1 MMIFTRKNIINTY
14 PWINKENHQF
24 IISADYDG
32 LICASLLNHFKKWK
46 LVGYYNLES
55 IWLSDE
61 ALNNKN
67 NLIWVDLNVVPK
79 QGRSIGGHITS
90 IQDEII
96 PGFDTSLNPNMI
108 AKINSLNFSKKFPL
122 STILLLLWIYNISI
136 PKTLLA
142 KMLVL
147 HSDSS
152 WLKAQHYKEN
162 MLWWIGMLK
171 GYRWKWFLKN
181 IDSKTY
187 ENRVKD
193 LLYPKINEIY
203 ATSGFSKLSSKHL
216 NIQSIELK
224 FDPNKDENI
233 IYNLF
238 NLFATELKWTPPK
251 PPKISNK
258 INGEKHKI
266 SLNDV
271 SIIGLEKFIKKNKIF
286 SYAITS
292 PEIFTYTNFNYS
304 KK

>member
-1 MMIFTRKNIINTY
+1 MMIFTRDNIINKY
-14 PWINKENHQF
+14 PWIDEPNHQF

-32 LICASLLNHFKKWK
+32 LICASLLNHFKKWN

-55 IWLSDE
+55 IWLSDD
-61 ALNNKN
+61 ALKNKN
-67 NLIWVDLNVVPK
+67 NIIWVDLNVIPK
-79 QGRSIGGHITS
+79 RGRSIGGHITS
-90 IQDEII
+90 INNEII
-96 PGFDTSLNPNMI
+96 PGFDTSCNPNMM
-108 AKINSLNFSKKFPL
+108 AKINSSNFKNKFPL
-122 STILLLLWIYNISI
+122 STILLLLWIYNITI

-162 MLWWIGMLK
+162 FLWWINNLK
-171 GYRWKWFLKN
+171 GYRWEWFLNN

-187 ENRVKD
+187 ERRIVD

-216 NIQSIELK
+216 NIKSMELK
-224 FDPNKDENI
+224 FNPKKDEDI

-238 NLFATELKWTPPK
+238 NLFATALKWTPPK
-251 PPKISNK
+251 PPKISTQVD
-258 INGEKHKI
+258 GERYKI
-266 SLNDV
+266 SLKKV
-271 SIIGLEKFIKKNKIF
+271 SDIGLKKFVEKNRIF

-292 PEIFTYTNFNYS
+292 PDLFTYTTFNYTR
-304 KK
+304 K

>member
-1 MMIFTRKNIINTY
+1 MIFTRKKIINKY
-14 PWINKENHQF
+14 PWINEKNHKF

-32 LICASLLNHFKKWK
+32 LICASLLNHFKQWE

-55 IWLSDE
+55 IWLSDD
-61 ALNNKN
+61 ALKNKN
-67 NLIWVDLNVVPK
+67 NLIWVDLNVIPK

-90 IQDEII
+90 VADEII

-108 AKINSLNFSKKFPL
+108 AKINSSNFKKKFPL
-122 STILLLLWIYNISI
+122 STILLLLWVYNINI

-152 WLKAQHYKEN
+152 WLKAQHYIEN
-162 MLWWIGMLK
+162 TLWWVNNFE
-171 GYRWKWFLKN
+171 GYRWKWLLNN

-187 ENRVKD
+187 ERRVED

-216 NIQSIELK
+216 NIKSIELK
-224 FDPNKDENI
+224 FNPNKDEDI
-233 IYNLF
+233 ICNLF
-238 NLFATELKWTPPK
+238 NLFATALKWTPPK
-251 PPKISNK
+251 LPTISTK
-258 INGEKHKI
+258 INGQKHKV
-266 SLNDV
+266 SLKDV
-271 SIIGLEKFIKKNKIF
+271 MNSGLEKFIKKNKIF

-292 PEIFTYTNFNYS
+292 PNVFVYTTFNDI